1 LTSEAEAVIVATH
14 AIYKEHMILLL
25 DGLILWAWTSRETWS
40 LAERFGP
47 KLLKCLMYA
56 ELLVLAMQK
65 RQQTQHRYNNKD
77 FGCEAS

>member
-1 LTSEAEAVIVATH
+1 
-14 AIYKEHMILLL
+14 
-25 DGLILWAWTSRETWS
+25 
-40 LAERFGP
+40 
-47 KLLKCLMYA
+47 LKCLMYA